1 MEISTKEKIIQTASD
16 LIENQGYHATG
27 VNEIVR
33 ESGAPKGSIYYHFPE
48 GKDGITAEAVRF
60 AGENI
65 AERIRGNLSQTTD
78 PADSIQTF
86 LETIAH
92 YVELSGFRSGGPLTI
107 VASET
112 ATTNEKLNQTCRE
125 AYDLMRA
132 AFEEKFLAN
141 GFSEERTESLVW
153 MITAATEGAI
163 ILSRTYHSGEPLRKV
178 AKELAAL
185 IQTSSSLVAPRSGLD
200 S

>member
-1 MEISTKEKIIQTASD
+1 MSEISTKEKIIQTASD

-60 AGENI
+60 AGETV
-65 AERIRGNLSQTTD
+65 AERIRVNLSEKTD
-78 PADSIQTF
+78 PAESVQTF

-92 YVELSGFRSGGPLTI
+92 YVEVSGFRSGGPLTI

-125 AYDLMRA
+125 AYDLMRT
-132 AFEEKFLAN
+132 AFAEVFLAN
-141 GFSEERTESLVW
+141 GFSQERTDSLVW
-153 MITAATEGAI
+153 MITSTTEGAI
-163 ILSRTYHSGEPLRKV
+163 ILSRTYHSGDPLRIA
-178 AKELAAL
+178 AKELAIL
-185 IQTSSSLVAPRSGLD
+185 IRNYD
-200 S
+200 R